1 MRAPARQ
8 LTYTTQMANWFEC
21 KVRYDKLQENGAV
34 KKVNEPY
41 LVDAL
46 SFTEAEARI
55 IEEQTPFISGD
66 FSVSAVK
73 RTKIS
78 EIFWNEGGARWY
90 LVKVAF
96 ITIDERS
103 GVEKRTSTL
112 ILVQASNFKE
122 ALDNFIE
129 GMKGTM
135 ADYEVVS
142 IAETPLMDVYKVKVP
157 GETPAAQQ

>member
-1 MRAPARQ
+1 
-8 LTYTTQMANWFEC
+8 MANWFEC

-41 LVDAL
+41 LIDAL

-55 IEEQTPFISGD
+55 IEEQTPYISGD

-78 EIFWNEGGARWY
+78 EIFWNEGGDRWY

-103 GVEKRTSTL
+103 GVEKRTATL

-135 ADYEVVS
+135 ADYEIVS
-142 IAETPLMDVYKVKVP
+142 ITETPLMDVYKMKVSGDAP
-157 GETPAAQQ
+157 VGQ